1 MKKLVLLSLVSLF
14 AVSLSACGGVTEI
27 EEDPLVC
34 DNGWS
39 DVNGVC
45 VEDEEEEVPVVVLP
59 SQGVTATTVTVGNS
73 AVTSGFLAF
82 VGVPFNQ
89 GINAYFDMV
98 NDAGGVAGRTIEF
111 IEYDDEFNAAT
122 GITYAEKLL
131 NDDKVFAFVG
141 HFGTPTVSA
150 TLETLKAAG
159 IPQVYYATGIS
170 ALFNAEA
177 RGNDRSSFP
186 VQPIYDAEGQVM
198 VARAVGDFGASR
210 IGVIYTNDDAG
221 MGIINGVR
229 LQAAEERV
237 QLVEAQVAGDAVDMT
252 AAAATIMSYDVDI
265 IIVAASQIPAE
276 VAIKALSSA
285 GNTKDVLVS
294 YVNAAPTFIA
304 NIAAELANFD
314 VYANAW
320 LELFEDDGV
329 TFSSAYDEYIE
340 EISKVDVA
348 LAGNPYAMAGWIA
361 AAFFV
366 EGLERVGSDTLTWDN
381 YIDAMEESPVLNPF
395 GGTVDFADGRRAGT
409 QSMSLLLATIVPG
422 ADGAADTYVF
432 APFKPL
438 ETIDSILED

>member
-186 VQPIYDAEGQVM
+186 VQPILEFLTNFEHKTLSTALI
-198 VARAVGDFGASR
+198 SR
-210 IGVIYTNDDAG
+210 
-221 MGIINGVR
+221 R
-229 LQAAEERV
+229 
-237 QLVEAQVAGDAVDMT
+237 
-252 AAAATIMSYDVDI
+252 
-265 IIVAASQIPAE
+265 
-276 VAIKALSSA
+276 
-285 GNTKDVLVS
+285 
-294 YVNAAPTFIA
+294 
-304 NIAAELANFD
+304 
-314 VYANAW
+314 
-320 LELFEDDGV
+320 
-329 TFSSAYDEYIE
+329 
-340 EISKVDVA
+340 
-348 LAGNPYAMAGWIA
+348 
-361 AAFFV
+361 
-366 EGLERVGSDTLTWDN
+366 
-381 YIDAMEESPVLNPF
+381 
-395 GGTVDFADGRRAGT
+395 
-409 QSMSLLLATIVPG
+409 
-422 ADGAADTYVF
+422 
-432 APFKPL
+432 
-438 ETIDSILED
+438 